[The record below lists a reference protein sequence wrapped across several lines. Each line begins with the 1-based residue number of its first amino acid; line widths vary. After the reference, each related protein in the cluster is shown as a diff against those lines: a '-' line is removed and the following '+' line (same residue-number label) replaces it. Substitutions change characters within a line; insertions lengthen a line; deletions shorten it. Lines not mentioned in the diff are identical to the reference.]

1 MALAEWIYTVDTVEE
16 AALMALIVKNNMDS
30 VNALKNLSKNTEAM
44 HKDLQKLA
52 SGEKITSAADGAS
65 EYAISEKMRVQ
76 VKSLDQ
82 DDQNAQNGISILNVA
97 SGAIESTINILR
109 TMKEKAI
116 DAANDSNSDADR
128 ASIQKVIDQSIDQIN
143 ENAQVSY
150 NGITMLDGSRNSAV
164 VEGGTYT
171 HLTTQGLAE
180 ETTIDTPLVDLM
192 DRGNNSLGIQMD
204 DTMTVS
210 WVKDGVTKSVSISP
224 LYWTKVDYEDVYD
237 VYGNLIDT
245 KKTVTHNDHT
255 LKSLFERN
263 ETIMGD
269 LELVDGAK
277 KGYNYIGTDE
287 AGDDVFTIDN
297 KNGITVKAKEAGVS
311 GQLAGLTISVRDSQG
326 NERTSVNAAI
336 DTFTETIQGQNQS
349 DDNALVFQI
358 GTKANQSLKAGF
370 TDMRASALGLEAL
383 SVNLSDS
390 PGINVVEDNGVTVT
404 TTVLG
409 STRLNVGSQEAANA
423 AINVIDNALQKA
435 LNQQTKIGAETSRLE
450 YTSANLVM
458 SSENVQA
465 AESVIRDADMARE
478 QTAYARDSIL
488 TQAAQAM
495 LAQSNQNSSSVLS
508 LLQ

>member
-1 MALAEWIYTVDTVEE
+1 
-16 AALMALIVKNNMDS
+16 MALIVKNNMDS
-30 VNALKNLSKNTEAM
+30 VNALKNLSKNNEAM
-44 HKDLQKLA
+44 NKDLKKLA
-52 SGEKITSAADGAS
+52 SGEKITGAGDGAS
-65 EYAISEKMRVQ
+65 EYAISERMRVQ

-82 DDQNAQNGISILNVA
+82 DDRNAQNGISILNVA

-128 ASIQKVIDQSIDQIN
+128 AMIQKVIDQSIDQIN
-143 ENAQVSY
+143 ENAMVSY
-150 NGITMLDGSRNSAV
+150 NGISMLDGSRNGAV

-171 HLTTQGLAE
+171 HLTTQGLATD
-180 ETTIDTPLVDLM
+180 TTVDTAFVDLM
-192 DRGNNSLGIQMD
+192 DRGNNALGIQKD
-204 DTMTVS
+204 DTVTVS

-224 LYWTKVDYEDVYD
+224 LYYTQDGEPEIIIKPSGEIEI
-237 VYGNLIDT
+237 NIPQE
-245 KKTVTHNDHT
+245 THMHT
-255 LKSLFERN
+255 LKSFFAMN
-263 ETIMGD
+263 STISGD
-269 LELVDGAK
+269 MELIDGSD
-277 KGYNYIGTDE
+277 KGYNYVGTDE
-287 AGDDVFTIDN
+287 AGDDVYTIDN
-297 KNGITVKAKEAGVS
+297 ENGITVKAKEAGVS
-311 GQLAGLTISVRDSQG
+311 GQLAGLTVSVRDSQG
-326 NERTSVNAAI
+326 NERTSVNAAL
-336 DTFTETIQGQNQS
+336 DTFTETIRGQNQS
-349 DDNALVFQI
+349 DDNAMVFQI

-383 SVNLSDS
+383 SVSSSDS
-390 PGINVVEDNGVTVT
+390 TGITTVVDNGVTVT

-409 STRLNVGSQEAANA
+409 NTKLNVGSQAAANA

-435 LNQQTKIGAETSRLE
+435 LDQQTKIGAETSRLE

-495 LAQSNQNSSSVLS
+495 LAQSNQNGSSVLS

>member
-1 MALAEWIYTVDTVEE
+1 M
-16 AALMALIVKNNMDS
+16 
-30 VNALKNLSKNTEAM
+30 
-44 HKDLQKLA
+44 
-52 SGEKITSAADGAS
+52 
-65 EYAISEKMRVQ
+65 
-76 VKSLDQ
+76 
-82 DDQNAQNGISILNVA
+82 
-97 SGAIESTINILR
+97 
-109 TMKEKAI
+109 
-116 DAANDSNSDADR
+116 
-128 ASIQKVIDQSIDQIN
+128 
-143 ENAQVSY
+143 
-150 NGITMLDGSRNSAV
+150 
-164 VEGGTYT
+164 
-171 HLTTQGLAE
+171 
-180 ETTIDTPLVDLM
+180 
-192 DRGNNSLGIQMD
+192 
-204 DTMTVS
+204 
-210 WVKDGVTKSVSISP
+210 
-224 LYWTKVDYEDVYD
+224 
-237 VYGNLIDT
+237 
-245 KKTVTHNDHT
+245 
-255 LKSLFERN
+255 
-263 ETIMGD
+263 
-269 LELVDGAK
+269 
-277 KGYNYIGTDE
+277 
-287 AGDDVFTIDN
+287 
-297 KNGITVKAKEAGVS
+297 S

>member
-1 MALAEWIYTVDTVEE
+1 
-16 AALMALIVKNNMDS
+16 MALIVKNNMDS

-52 SGEKITSAADGAS
+52 TGEKITGAGDGAS
-65 EYAISEKMRVQ
+65 EYAISERMRVQ

-171 HLTTQGLAE
+171 HLTTQGLSAD
-180 ETTIDTPLVDLM
+180 TTIDTPIAELM
-192 DRGNNSLGIQMD
+192 DRGNNSLGIQMN
-204 DTMTVS
+204 DTLTVS
-210 WVKDGVTKSVSISP
+210 WVKDGTTKSVSITP
-224 LYWTKVDYEDVYD
+224 LYYIEEKDGGTIFNEETGEEDPIKIV
-237 VYGNLIDT
+237 LQ
-245 KKTVTHNDHT
+245 HNHT
-255 LKSLFERN
+255 LKSVFSN
-263 ETIMGD
+263 YDDVKADM
-269 LELVDGAK
+269 ELVDGSE
-277 KGYNYIGTDE
+277 KGYNYVGTDE
-287 AGDDVFTIDN
+287 AGDDVYTVDN
-297 KNGITVKAKEAGVS
+297 KNGITVKAKESGVA
-311 GQLAGLTISVRDSQG
+311 GQLAGLTLSIRDSQG
-326 NERTSVNAAI
+326 NERTSVNAAL
-336 DTFTETIQGQNQS
+336 DTFKETIRGQNQS
-349 DDNALVFQI
+349 EDNAMVFHI
-358 GTKANQSLKAGF
+358 GTKANQSLRAGF
-370 TDMRASALGLEAL
+370 TDMRASALGLESFSAD
-383 SVNLSDS
+383 VNAT
-390 PGINVVEDNGVTVT
+390 GGVSTDEYLKQEYGLTVT
-404 TTVLG
+404 TSVLT
-409 STRLNVGSQEAANA
+409 STKLNVGSQLAANV

-435 LNQQTKIGAETSRLE
+435 LDMQTKLGAETSRLE
-450 YTSANLVM
+450 YTSSNLVM
-458 SSENVQA
+458 SSENIQA
-465 AESVIRDADMARE
+465 AESVIRDADMAKE